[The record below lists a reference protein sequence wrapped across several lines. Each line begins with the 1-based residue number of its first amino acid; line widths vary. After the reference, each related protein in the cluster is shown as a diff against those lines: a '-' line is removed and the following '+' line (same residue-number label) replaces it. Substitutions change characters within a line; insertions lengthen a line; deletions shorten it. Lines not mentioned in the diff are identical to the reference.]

1 MRAAAWLRL
10 SRSAAFDEGIPLRA
24 QALVYP
30 MIDDRT
36 ALRDDLAG
44 RGELTWSPKSNRF
57 GWTAYLG
64 REPRMSDAPEYAAPA
79 RRTDVAGLPPAWIGV
94 GDLDV
99 FYDEDVAYAE
109 KLKAA
114 GVPCEL
120 VTVPGMYH
128 GADGI
133 VQKAFVN
140 AGLSGQHGGAF
151 AYLPGRCGV
160 EGLQFPG
167 DLGTA
172 RRVDDFLHTV
182 FRQQSHSSPDLFGA
196 SDHCHPVRGLV
207 EEDVVTFGQMGDVSL
222 VGEQMALAF
231 RGEILERV
239 APGASAG
246 HRVDGL
252 GADDGIRLVIA
263 DHLPRARRFRGPG
276 RCGDLRRA
284 ARTVPGIRVAMGS
297 ACCIGRPMIPSAISV
312 ASSIPR
318 GPKTLSQISTS
329 TGRGAARSSACSIRT
344 GWPSI
349 TVVSPASNART
360 AVT

>member
-1 MRAAAWLRL
+1 MRKAAALAALGAAALAVRRYAALRKSMAAVAPEL
-10 SRSAAFDEGIPLRA
+10 RTAALGASSIPFNKLTLPIVRMAMGFSSSPGPGVTVTKHHVEDSAVDVLVLTPTEHPAPRPALLYIHGGGMMAGTAQFEVAHAAPLVRKLGAVAVSPDYRLAPENPFPAALDDCMATLQWMAKNADELGIDPDRIAVCGVSAGGGLAAAIAQRSFDEGIPLRA

-94 GDLDV
+94 GGLDV

-133 VQKAFVN
+133 VQKA
-140 AGLSGQHGGAF
+140 LSMRDFRASMVEHLRT
-151 AYLPGRCGV
+151 YL
-160 EGLQFPG
+160 
-167 DLGTA
+167 D
-172 RRVDDFLHTV
+172 
-182 FRQQSHSSPDLFGA
+182 
-196 SDHCHPVRGLV
+196 
-207 EEDVVTFGQMGDVSL
+207 
-222 VGEQMALAF
+222 
-231 RGEILERV
+231 
-239 APGASAG
+239 
-246 HRVDGL
+246 
-252 GADDGIRLVIA
+252 
-263 DHLPRARRFRGPG
+263 
-276 RCGDLRRA
+276 A
-284 ARTVPGIRVAMGS
+284 AA
-297 ACCIGRPMIPSAISV
+297 
-312 ASSIPR
+312 
-318 GPKTLSQISTS
+318 
-329 TGRGAARSSACSIRT
+329 
-344 GWPSI
+344 
-349 TVVSPASNART
+349 
-360 AVT
+360 